1 MRRKTLLYLITAT
14 IVAVSVSSCDKEHS
28 VYQGNNGG
36 GIGKKLVKEAEYY
49 YSENDYPYSYTGGA
63 FHGRQYQWNGNKL
76 TDIIF
81 SEYEKG
87 RLDEE
92 TLCGSYELIYDG
104 NNVTEIRFRDGSYQE
119 NTYFTYNKDHITEI
133 YNTYIDGSYSG
144 WSRTTITYTSDGHP
158 QEVMETYDDG
168 SVRRYLITW
177 SGDNIISVQR
187 YINGSLT
194 YTRNYTYDNKK
205 SPYAELP
212 EWYYYFYY
220 SIEKAFILSA
230 NNVILASTTDNDGQ
244 VSSKSYTYAYDGDY
258 PVKRVQTGNN
268 SSTTA
273 YHSTT
278 TTYYEY
284 ADGTGSSQM
293 PQMCIIESATNNDS
307 WGQVRGGGAYASGS
321 TVILY
326 AEALSDYT
334 FQQWSDGNTEN
345 PRTITANGNATY
357 TAIFASNSGGGNN
370 NAHSKRQH

>member
-1 MRRKTLLYLITAT
+1 M
-14 IVAVSVSSCDKEHS
+14 SSCDKEHS

-87 RLDEE
+87 RLYEE

-133 YNTYIDGSYSG
+133 YKTYIDGSNSG
-144 WSRTTITYTSDGHP
+144 WGRTTITYTSDGHS
-158 QEVMETYDDG
+158 QEIMETYDDG

-230 NNVILASTTDNDGQ
+230 NNVILESTTDNDGQ

-258 PVKRVQTGNN
+258 PVKRVHTGD
-268 SSTTA
+268 
-273 YHSTT
+273 HSTT

-284 ADGTGSSQM
+284 VDGTGKSQM

-307 WGQVRGGGAYASGS
+307 WGQVRGGGLYASGS

-357 TAIFASNSGGGNN
+357 TAMFASNSGGG
-370 NAHSKRQH
+370 KRQL